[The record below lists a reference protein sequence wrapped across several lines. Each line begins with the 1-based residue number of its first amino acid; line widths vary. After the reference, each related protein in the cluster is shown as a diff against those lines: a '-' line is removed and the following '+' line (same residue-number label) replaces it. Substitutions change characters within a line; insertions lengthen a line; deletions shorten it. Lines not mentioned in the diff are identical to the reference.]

1 MSKEDD
7 IVLKSIETTDFEMTC
22 PVLRNILE
30 VASFDTQSIIDR
42 QLGVHETNGELA
54 DNRWRVGKLS
64 PDQLKFDRISGLFIV
79 QKY

>member
-42 QLGVHETNGELA
+42 QLGVH
-54 DNRWRVGKLS
+54 
-64 PDQLKFDRISGLFIV
+64 
-79 QKY
+79 